1 MHHSN
6 TKQKKRPA
14 FLMLYGS
21 ISVDSFKRVL
31 DRWLT
36 LVPDEPQ
43 IPNYTQCRRAPLN
56 SILEMSKL
64 EPNSESLTS
73 IELGTPKNE

>member
-1 MHHSN
+1 MPQGSN
-6 TKQKKRPA
+6 AIPRSVRNTA
-14 FLMLYGS
+14 A
-21 ISVDSFKRVL
+21 ISVESFKRVP

>member
-1 MHHSN
+1 
-6 TKQKKRPA
+6 
-14 FLMLYGS
+14 MLYRDQS
-21 ISVDSFKRVL
+21 AILVDSFKRVL

-43 IPNYTQCRRAPLN
+43 IPNYTQCRRVPLN

-73 IELGTPKNE
+73 IELGTPTNE